1 MLIVIAFAD
10 AITKICPC
18 SLLPS
23 TAFLSLWPPHKF
35 SFRLLKYFDPTALPP
50 RHGSY
55 VLIRA
60 PLLGVRTA
68 SDLCCRDLLTE
79 VSRFLVHTLC
89 YYSIIISGAPR
100 AVRSPCRVH
109 PHAPSIYLICDR
121 RFLFRGRAGC
131 QELSHLELFGGKR
144 GARRKCA
151 HSFVF
156 RSLDAYVR
164 PKRRESVQP

>member
-18 SLLPS
+18 PLLPY

-89 YYSIIISGAPR
+89 YYYYTLCLLLLWLIAQCRSGSARCCGAR
-100 AVRSPCRVH
+100 AAFIRTHRPSTSSATAVFCSVAVPDVKNCRT
-109 PHAPSIYLICDR
+109 SSYL
-121 RFLFRGRAGC
+121 AG
-131 QELSHLELFGGKR
+131 R
-144 GARRKCA
+144 GALVVNARIV
-151 HSFVF
+151 SSS
-156 RSLDAYVR
+156 SL
-164 PKRRESVQP
+164 

>member
-10 AITKICPC
+10 AITLIICP
-18 SLLPS
+18 SPLLPS

-89 YYSIIISGAPR
+89 YYYVSSFPLRCSLSLLSRQRCKKKKQKRRKKEGKKKKKKK
-100 AVRSPCRVH
+100 PCSNGSTHNTFSR
-109 PHAPSIYLICDR
+109 
-121 RFLFRGRAGC
+121 
-131 QELSHLELFGGKR
+131 R
-144 GARRKCA
+144 GA
-151 HSFVF
+151 
-156 RSLDAYVR
+156 LPEMD
-164 PKRRESVQP
+164 

>member
-18 SLLPS
+18 PLLPS

-89 YYSIIISGAPR
+89 YYFEFRRYRQFIPSFRQYACRASFEIQRSAPMP
-100 AVRSPCRVH
+100 AA
-109 PHAPSIYLICDR
+109 APSCRIRFDR
-121 RFLFRGRAGC
+121 SWPLRA
-131 QELSHLELFGGKR
+131 
-144 GARRKCA
+144 ARARCA
-151 HSFVF
+151 SAT
-156 RSLDAYVR
+156 SL
-164 PKRRESVQP
+164 

>member
-1 MLIVIAFAD
+1 MLIVIAIAD

-18 SLLPS
+18 PLLPY

-89 YYSIIISGAPR
+89 YYFHSSAKGWLIAQCRSGSARCAEPVPRSSARTVHLPHLRPPFSVPWPCRMSRIVAPR
-100 AVRSPCRVH
+100 VIWREEGRS
-109 PHAPSIYLICDR
+109 S
-121 RFLFRGRAGC
+121 
-131 QELSHLELFGGKR
+131 
-144 GARRKCA
+144 
-151 HSFVF
+151 
-156 RSLDAYVR
+156 
-164 PKRRESVQP
+164 